1 MRLNNKV
8 SFFGASRRRKRRSM
22 IKLLRNK
29 GNGRA
34 SSSPQKLKLFGDPI
48 IGAMTL
54 QMVEA
59 KGEDLENDLKD
70 YFFPIGLLLFSSGR

>member
-1 MRLNNKV
+1 
-8 SFFGASRRRKRRSM
+8 M

-29 GNGRA
+29 CNGRA

-54 QMVEA
+54 QMIEA
-59 KGEDLENDLKD
+59 EGEDLDDDLEENFRPIS
-70 YFFPIGLLLFSSGR
+70 FFIFRFHVNFLSVCVYSDSRYP

>member
-1 MRLNNKV
+1 
-8 SFFGASRRRKRRSM
+8 M

-29 GNGRA
+29 CNGRA

-59 KGEDLENDLKD
+59 EGEDLEDDLKED
-70 YFFPIGLLLFSSGR
+70 FRPILLLFFL

>member
-1 MRLNNKV
+1 
-8 SFFGASRRRKRRSM
+8 M

-29 GNGRA
+29 CNGCA

-54 QMVEA
+54 QVVEA
-59 KGEDLENDLKD
+59 KCEDFEDDLKED
-70 YFFPIGLLLFSSGR
+70 FSP